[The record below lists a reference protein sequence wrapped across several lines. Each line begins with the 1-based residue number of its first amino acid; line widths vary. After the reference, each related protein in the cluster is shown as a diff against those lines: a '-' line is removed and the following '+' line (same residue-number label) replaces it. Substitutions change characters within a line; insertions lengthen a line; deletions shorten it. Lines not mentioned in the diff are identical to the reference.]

1 MECWVISQLYGRF
14 FRRPAARLGI
24 ANDFQRYTDGI
35 RQDVRRWQK
44 AMAIPSRA
52 AGRRKKRP

>member
-1 MECWVISQLYGRF
+1 VLGLTWEAIAKLEAEETGRVVLD
-14 FRRPAARLGI
+14 AD
-24 ANDFQRYTDGI
+24 DFQRYVDGI
-35 RQDVRRWQK
+35 RQAVRRWQM